1 MLYNKENPHGGD
13 LYGGDVLVDFSANIN
28 PLGTPLSVRQ
38 AVADS
43 VSSLFHYPDPYCRRL
58 VAAIAEFESV
68 PSSYILCGCGAAE
81 LIFSYCAALKPK
93 KAVEFAPTFAEYS
106 TALEAQGCDMQR
118 YFLLAESNFMPDER
132 YLQYLEETDAEV
144 VFVCNPNNPTGQL
157 LGRDYLEKMLF
168 LCRKKGIRLFV
179 DECFLD
185 LTDYEEEISMKVFLR
200 EHPEIFIL
208 KAFTKSYG
216 MAGLRLGYCLCS
228 DEMLLTKMSNGVQ
241 PWNISTPA
249 QVAGVAALK
258 EQDFLEKARDLIR
271 EERQWLSE
279 KIAAMGIAVYPS
291 QVNYLLLHSELP
303 LKELLMES
311 GIQIR
316 DCSNYHGLAP
326 GWYRIAVKA
335 HEENI
340 KLVDALCSIT
350 KE

>member
-28 PLGTPLSVRQ
+28 PLGTPSSVQQ
-38 AVADS
+38 AVMDS
-43 VSSLFHYPDPYCRRL
+43 VSSLFRYPDPYCRRL
-58 VAAIAEFESV
+58 VAAIAEFEAV
-68 PSSYILCGCGAAE
+68 PPSYILCGCGAAE

-93 KAVEFAPTFAEYS
+93 KVVEFAPTFAEYS
-106 TALEAQGCDMQR
+106 TALKAHGCDVRR
-118 YFLLAESNFMPDER
+118 YFLSEENNFVPDEG
-132 YLQYLEETDAEV
+132 YLQYLKESDAEV
-144 VFVCNPNNPTGQL
+144 IFVCNPNNPTGQL
-157 LGRDYLEKMLF
+157 LGRDYLTEILSICREKGM
-168 LCRKKGIRLFV
+168 RLFV

-185 LTDYEEEISMKVFLR
+185 LTDYEEEAGMKLLLR
-200 EHPEIFIL
+200 EHPELFLL

-228 DEMLLTKMSNGVQ
+228 DETLLTEMGNSVQ

-249 QVAGVAALK
+249 QVAGIAALK
-258 EQDFLEKARDLIR
+258 EQDFLKKARDLIR

-279 KIAAMGIAVYPS
+279 KIAAMGVSVYPS

-316 DCSNYHGLAP
+316 DCSNYHGLAR
-326 GWYRIAVKA
+326 GWYRIAVKT
-335 HEENI
+335 HEDNI
-340 KLVDALCSIT
+340 RLAEALRAIT
-350 KE
+350 RG